1 MKRKFSNYG
10 KAILCAVILLMS
22 LMLTSCLRIL
32 TYYEYEFL
40 HPVDSYDGM
49 TVQIVELTDGIDHNT
64 DSKAAIFDNMT
75 VLGTVSDVDAF
86 MKDFDKQKHNMPLG
100 DPDLGIKKGKAI
112 LITYADGVQ
121 ELIAKQG
128 CALIEGDSVDVRYHG
143 WFPDFEAFEAFLE
156 GYLSE

>member
-1 MKRKFSNYG
+1 
-10 KAILCAVILLMS
+10 
-22 LMLTSCLRIL
+22 
-32 TYYEYEFL
+32 
-40 HPVDSYDGM
+40 
-49 TVQIVELTDGIDHNT
+49 
-64 DSKAAIFDNMT
+64 
-75 VLGTVSDVDAF
+75 

-100 DPDLGIKKGKAI
+100 DPDFGIEKGKAI

-156 GYLSE
+156 GYLYE

>member
-22 LMLTSCLRIL
+22 LMLSSCLRIL

-49 TVQIVELTDGIDHNT
+49 TVQIVELTDGIDHTT

-100 DPDLGIKKGKAI
+100 DPDFGIKKGKAI

-143 WFPDFEAFEAFLE
+143 WFPDFEAFETFLE
-156 GYLSE
+156 GYLHE

>member
-1 MKRKFSNYG
+1 MKHKFSNYG
-10 KAILCAVILLMS
+10 KSIFCAVILLMS

-32 TYYEYEFL
+32 TYCEYEFL

-49 TVQIVELTDGIDHNT
+49 TVQIVELSESMDFDNA
-64 DSKAAIFDNMT
+64 SKDAILDNMT
-75 VLGTVSDVDAF
+75 VLGTVSDVGAF
-86 MKDFDKQKHNMPLG
+86 MKDFGKQKHNWPLG
-100 DPDLGIKKGKAI
+100 DPYFGIQKGKAI

-143 WFPDFEAFEAFLE
+143 WFPDFEAFEAFL
-156 GYLSE
+156 GKWISE